1 MTESEKDRFRGS
13 LPCRAAVTDKPAV
26 TSDSDLGYEG
36 MCQVVLY
43 NDNHNDMDY
52 VVQCLIH
59 VFGHGFQLAKK
70 ITLEAH
76 NTGRAV
82 AEVEGGAEARA
93 HCSQLLAAGLGASVE
108 RI

>member
-1 MTESEKDRFRGS
+1 
-13 LPCRAAVTDKPAV
+13 
-26 TSDSDLGYEG
+26 
-36 MCQVVLY
+36 MCQVVLF
-43 NDNHNDMDY
+43 NDNHNEMEY

-70 ITLEAH
+70 ITVEAH

-108 RI
+108 KI

>member
-1 MTESEKDRFRGS
+1 MMSGS
-13 LPCRAAVTDKPAV
+13 VTDKPAV
-26 TSDSDLGYEG
+26 ISDVGPGYDG
-36 MCQVVLY
+36 MCQVVLF
-43 NDNHNDMDY
+43 NDNHNAMDY

-59 VFGHGFQLAKK
+59 IFGHGFQLARK

-82 AEVEGGAEARA
+82 AEVESASEARA